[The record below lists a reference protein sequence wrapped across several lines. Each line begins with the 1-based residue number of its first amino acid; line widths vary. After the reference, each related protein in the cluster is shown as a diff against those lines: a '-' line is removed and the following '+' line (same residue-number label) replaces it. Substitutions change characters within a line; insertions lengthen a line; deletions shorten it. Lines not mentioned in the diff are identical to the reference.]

1 MIGAIIVTHGNLA
14 DEIYNSAQMIVGSQS
29 GILTYSIEKGTSP
42 EIIQG
47 HVESAIVSLRT
58 CHDEILLLTDIFGGT
73 PTNVCSLFLEQETI
87 ELISGVNLPM
97 VIKFI
102 ALRQTMKINPLV
114 TSLIDYGK
122 NGIIAPTRL

>member
-42 EIIQG
+42 DNIQD
-47 HVESAIVSLRT
+47 HVESEIISLKT
-58 CHDEILLLTDIFGGT
+58 CYDEILLLTDIFGGT
-73 PTNVCSLFLEQETI
+73 PTNVCSLFLEQKTI
-87 ELISGVNLPM
+87 QLISGVNLPM
-97 VIKFI
+97 VIKFM
-102 ALRQTMKINPLV
+102 ALRQTMKIDALV
-114 TSLIDYGK
+114 TSLINYGK

>member
-29 GILTYSIEKGTSP
+29 GILTYSVKKGTSP
-42 EIIQG
+42 ETIQD
-47 HVESAIVSLRT
+47 HVESSIASLMT
-58 CHDEILLLTDIFGGT
+58 SYDEILLLTDIFGGT
-73 PTNVCSLFLEQETI
+73 PTNVCSLFLEQEII

-102 ALRQTMKINPLV
+102 ALRQTMKITCLV
-114 TSLIDYGK
+114 TALIDYGK
-122 NGIIAPTRL
+122 KGIIAPTRL